1 MENKN
6 KEIFSINDYRDIIK
20 RRQLQLKNTLGKHY
34 TLANLADEI
43 QVQRPYL
50 SKVVSKHADL
60 SDDQLFLAIQFLKFN
75 FNESHYIRL
84 LHQYQRS
91 GIRSRKEKIKHE
103 IEEYKKKL
111 LNADEHLNSI
121 IDKKSP
127 NLEKYFLNPNVQLV
141 HMFLTIEVFRKDY
154 KKIAAYLDLSIP
166 DVETI
171 LEDLIQLNL
180 IKIDDT
186 SIEIQKEHLFLP
198 KSSSLFQAHHL
209 MSKIN
214 AQNKLNK
221 VPKDKKNEVSTIF
234 TCNEETTDKIRLEL
248 VEFLKKVEKL
258 VTEDQHP
265 TEVFQLN
272 LDLFPWS

>member
-1 MENKN
+1 MQVKN
-6 KEIFSINDYRDIIK
+6 KDIFSIKDYRDVIK

-50 SKVVSKHADL
+50 SKVMSKHADL
-60 SDDQLFLAIQFLKFN
+60 SDDQLFLAIEFLKFN

-91 GIRSRKEKIKHE
+91 GIKGRKEKIKNE
-103 IEEYKKKL
+103 IEDYRKKL
-111 LNADEHLNSI
+111 LNADEHLTSI
-121 IDKKSP
+121 INKESP

-141 HMFLTIEVFRKDY
+141 HMFLTIEAFRKDY
-154 KKIAAYLDLSIP
+154 QKIANYLDLSIK
-166 DVETI
+166 DVEAI
-171 LEDLIQLNL
+171 LEELILLNL
-180 IKIDDT
+180 IKIEDASVD
-186 SIEIQKEHLFLP
+186 IQKEHLFLP
-198 KSSSLFQAHHL
+198 KSSPLFQAHHL

-221 VPKDKKNEVSTIF
+221 VSKDKKNEISTIF
-234 TCNEETTDKIRLEL
+234 TCNQETTQKIRLEL

-265 TEVFQLN
+265 TEVLQLN